1 MSRQAHLGF
10 TLIELMM
17 GLAIAA
23 ILLVLAVPNYTIWI
37 ADNQIRSGA
46 ESIAGGL
53 RYAQAEAIREN
64 VALEFVLDPTTGT
77 GSWIVRPIGG
87 ATIQKGVFAEG
98 AGNVI
103 MTVVPAATTIATFSS
118 LGVIQTNADG
128 SGTLTQVKVTSP
140 LAGSRNLNVLVGVA
154 AGATGAGRIKVCDP
168 KWPANDPKGC
178 PP

>member
-53 RYAQAEAIREN
+53 R
-64 VALEFVLDPTTGT
+64 
-77 GSWIVRPIGG
+77 
-87 ATIQKGVFAEG
+87 FAEG